1 MENETTPQ
9 QIPLTTEELLQKYIE
24 SFTEKERMAY
34 LIAKEHLTMS
44 FNLEKSNGYL
54 KWKAKHGHK

>member
-1 MENETTPQ
+1 METEQNKQ
-9 QIPLTTEELLQKYIE
+9 STEELLQKYID

-44 FNLEKSNGYL
+44 FNLEKSNGFL
-54 KWKAKHGHK
+54 KWKAKNEYK

>member
-1 MENETTPQ
+1 MESEQNQPS
-9 QIPLTTEELLQKYIE
+9 TEELLQKYID

-44 FNLEKSNGYL
+44 FNLEKSNGFL
-54 KWKAKHGHK
+54 KWKSKNGYK

>member
-1 MENETTPQ
+1 MEKESNSQ
-9 QIPLTTEELLQKYIE
+9 QQPPVEELLQKYVD

-44 FNLEKSNGYL
+44 FNLEKSNGYI
-54 KWKAKHGHK
+54 KWKSKNGYI